1 MRERIVV
8 YGATDAA
15 LQLLPALARRRD
27 LELAIVYD
35 PAARAMRR
43 RLALIEPG
51 AARLLQAVLSDDL
64 EAFART
70 GEIAVAID
78 GGLRPQL
85 RERLPALAGVPGIE
99 ILCPTAASR
108 RLGLAPS
115 AWQEPMAPSGP
126 RGSPSPAAR
135 PTKLDQE
142 IDAAIGAQ
150 HPFLLLR
157 CVAAA
162 PEGSAPDDANA
173 GGTGVQDRVVACLR
187 ASVAAA
193 GAVAMAADGAVVAL
207 WIDPHDGPAERR
219 VAQAR
224 AAAEAVA
231 ERLRNASPRPSLAFG
246 YALHP
251 EDGADRATL
260 MTRAGA
266 PRIRML

>member
-1 MRERIVV
+1 MRERIAV

-27 LELAIVYD
+27 LELVIVYD

-70 GEIAVAID
+70 EEIAIAID

-99 ILCPTAASR
+99 LLGPTEASR

-115 AWQEPMAPSGP
+115 AWREPVAPSGR
-126 RGSPSPAAR
+126 RGSPSPAA
-135 PTKLDQE
+135 PLAKLDQE
-142 IDAAIGAQ
+142 IDAAIGAR

-162 PEGSAPDDANA
+162 PGGSARDANA
-173 GGTGVQDRVVACLR
+173 GATGVQDRVVACLR
-187 ASVAAA
+187 ASVAA
-193 GAVAMAADGAVVAL
+193 GGVVATAADGSVFAL
-207 WIDPHDGPAERR
+207 WIHPHDGPAERR

-231 ERLRNASPRPSLAFG
+231 ETLRDASPRPSLAFG

-260 MTRAGA
+260 MTRASA

>member
-1 MRERIVV
+1 MRKRIAV

-35 PAARAMRR
+35 PAARAVRR

-51 AARLLQAVLSDDL
+51 AAGLLQAVLSDDL
-64 EAFART
+64 EAFAST
-70 GEIAVAID
+70 PEIAVAID

-99 ILCPTAASR
+99 LLSPTAASR

-115 AWQEPMAPSGP
+115 AWREPAAPSGRRESHFPVPP
-126 RGSPSPAAR
+126 RA
-135 PTKLDQE
+135 KLDQA
-142 IDAAIGAQ
+142 IDAAIGAR

-157 CVAAA
+157 CVAASA
-162 PEGSAPDDANA
+162 PAGSAPDDAD
-173 GGTGVQDRVVACLR
+173 GTGIQDRVAACLR
-187 ASVAAA
+187 ASLSAHDTLS
-193 GAVAMAADGAVVAL
+193 MAADGSVFAL
-207 WIDPHDGPAERR
+207 WIHPYQAPAARR

-231 ERLRNASPRPSLAFG
+231 ATLRNASPRPSLAFG

-251 EDGADRATL
+251 EDATDRSTL
-260 MTRAGA
+260 VTRASA